1 MREVGAP
8 ATRADST
15 LSALRFAHYVLG
27 FDSLAGAVTSRRLIG
42 ISEIMLAGKRLLKQ
56 AAILTVAQVRGL
68 HTALV
73 NKNLHIMDR
82 AVVGAI
88 LIGLYGRCHNSDL

>member
-1 MREVGAP
+1 MKSDVVNPFEEETLWKYFQFMREVGAP

-42 ISEIMLAGKRLLKQ
+42 ISRSCLQEN
-56 AAILTVAQVRGL
+56 V
-68 HTALV
+68 
-73 NKNLHIMDR
+73 
-82 AVVGAI
+82 
-88 LIGLYGRCHNSDL
+88 C